1 MATSS
6 SRWLWRI
13 VALAIVAVGFLGFAA
28 MNRLKPEPSVRP
40 AAEQLPLVQAEALEF
55 REGALRVTGHGLVK
69 PRAEVVI
76 GVEIPGRIVHV
87 DPALAAGGEF
97 RRGAVLLRL
106 DADPYRAAA
115 AQAEAELASARA
127 ALALAEE
134 QLKRARELID
144 QGFQSRQALDERT
157 AARDQAAAARARA
170 DALVRQRRLDL
181 ERTVVRAPFD
191 GRVLSAR
198 ADRGETVQPGKE
210 LARVFADGPL
220 EIAVSLTDREMALI
234 AEPWREHARA
244 RAAVR
249 VRHGEGLYEWPAR
262 LVRVE
267 AAVDSASRTFSVVV
281 QVDKPAE
288 VGRAVEGEV
297 AAAPPLL
304 VGMYATVQIEGVD
317 PGRHALVPQRA
328 LRDGETLWLLG
339 ADGRLSVRRVRVLQ
353 AQGARIA
360 VDAAGLPADARVV
373 TSDLKVVTDG
383 MRVREI
389 GAAARRPAP

>member
-1 MATSS
+1 
-6 SRWLWRI
+6 
-13 VALAIVAVGFLGFAA
+13 
-28 MNRLKPEPSVRP
+28 
-40 AAEQLPLVQAEALEF
+40 
-55 REGALRVTGHGLVK
+55 
-69 PRAEVVI
+69 
-76 GVEIPGRIVHV
+76 
-87 DPALAAGGEF
+87 
-97 RRGAVLLRL
+97 
-106 DADPYRAAA
+106 
-115 AQAEAELASARA
+115 
-127 ALALAEE
+127 
-134 QLKRARELID
+134 
-144 QGFQSRQALDERT
+144 
-157 AARDQAAAARARA
+157 
-170 DALVRQRRLDL
+170 
-181 ERTVVRAPFD
+181 
-191 GRVLSAR
+191 
-198 ADRGETVQPGKE
+198 
-210 LARVFADGPL
+210 
-220 EIAVSLTDREMALI
+220 
-234 AEPWREHARA
+234 
-244 RAAVR
+244 
-249 VRHGEGLYEWPAR
+249 
-262 LVRVE
+262 
-267 AAVDSASRTFSVVV
+267 VDSASRTFSVVV